1 MYCAYA
7 LQDVTEYLQNAKE
20 EEKEGEKGEE
30 EGEEE
35 GEDEKKFVAS
45 DSHRSST

>member
-1 MYCAYA
+1 M
-7 LQDVTEYLQNAKE
+7 TEYLQNAKE

>member
-1 MYCAYA
+1 
-7 LQDVTEYLQNAKE
+7 VTEYLQNAKE